1 MQGAT
6 RPGMK
11 PETSPRTV
19 IVAALDHSAAQDQV
33 LETTGALARM
43 APDAEVHIV
52 HVVDAGAPPGNIAI
66 PLTDVE
72 RAGRELLHR
81 ARVLLSER
89 FTGPIAAHLAADAPA
104 RCVLQLAND
113 VQADI
118 IVVGPHGK
126 GPLERLFLGS
136 VSQQVVR
143 QASCAVLVARA
154 KEYAPVPEIEP
165 PCPKCVEV
173 QEATQREQLWC
184 AQHAGKRVRGRVH
197 YQTPEPFGI
206 GASLLAPTQ

>member
-1 MQGAT
+1 
-6 RPGMK
+6 MK
-11 PETSPRTV
+11 PQSSPRTV
-19 IVAALDHSAAQDQV
+19 IVAALDHSAAQDNV
-33 LETTGALARM
+33 LEATAALART
-43 APDAEVHIV
+43 APDAEVHVV

-66 PLTDVE
+66 PLTETE

-81 ARVLLSER
+81 AKALLAER
-89 FTGPIAAHLAADAPA
+89 FTGRVAAHLAADVPA
-104 RCVLQLAND
+104 RYVLQLAND

-118 IVVGPHGK
+118 IVVAPHGK

-136 VSQQVVR
+136 VSQQIVK
-143 QASCAVLVARA
+143 QASCAVLVARP

-173 QEATQREQLWC
+173 QQTTQREQLWC
-184 AQHAGKRVRGRVH
+184 AQHSGKRVRGRVH

-206 GASLLAPTQ
+206 GSSLLHPTP